1 MMPLAYP
8 TKEQKM
14 ARVIKTEE
22 KGSDV
27 NLAAYLLSDAMREIC
42 DCAVVVTNDSDISG
56 ALKLVKKYTNVRI
69 GVITPGKRYTSA
81 QLKKYADFIRRIR
94 TGALKLAQLPKS
106 IPIRTSLSLSYG
118 KPKFPDS
125 SSLVLHKSNCLFF
138 DQHHPPESSFL
149 F

>member
-42 DCAVVVTNDSDISG
+42 DCAVVVTNDSDISVG
-56 ALKLVKKYTNVRI
+56 IKVGQKVYQRSHRCNYAWQTLYIRPVKKI
-69 GVITPGKRYTSA
+69 
-81 QLKKYADFIRRIR
+81 
-94 TGALKLAQLPKS
+94 
-106 IPIRTSLSLSYG
+106 
-118 KPKFPDS
+118 
-125 SSLVLHKSNCLFF
+125 
-138 DQHHPPESSFL
+138 
-149 F
+149 